1 MPRPSSRCCPPAFG
15 RLAPLTAVV
24 IMSCQDEPPLALVPT
39 NSKLFRVARQGEAV
53 EMAAVHDPPLR
64 RPGMR
69 VVGCTGRMLG
79 RNEMLLR
86 GQDRT
91 KKKSELESDE
101 LRSEEHTLA
110 SIGRRARRER
120 LPCRLLGPVQERW
133 SSSVLWGK

>member
-1 MPRPSSRCCPPAFG
+1 
-15 RLAPLTAVV
+15 
-24 IMSCQDEPPLALVPT
+24 
-39 NSKLFRVARQGEAV
+39 
-53 EMAAVHDPPLR
+53 MAAVHDPPLR

-69 VVGCTGRMLG
+69 VVGCIGRMLG
-79 RNEMLLR
+79 ENEMLLR

-133 SSSVLWGK
+133 SSSVPWGK